1 MLSNTLGRKF
11 CYLKVIHILHSR
23 YHPKILGHVLK
34 ISKRTSMSYS
44 WDLRVRVL
52 TWKKGPSNEFPALS
66 KRMNLEIWACGTLNQ
81 LFIRGS

>member
-1 MLSNTLGRKF
+1 
-11 CYLKVIHILHSR
+11 
-23 YHPKILGHVLK
+23 
-34 ISKRTSMSYS
+34 MSYS

-66 KRMNLEIWACGTLNQ
+66 KRMNLEIWACGTLNP